1 MLGLQIALEP
11 GRALEWTAAALGA
24 GALLLVLARLHPAG
38 LGLGDVKLA
47 LLLGAALGG
56 GVLAAL
62 ALGSLLAGVFGV
74 GLVIRHGLAA
84 RHATV
89 PLAPFLAVGA
99 AAVLLVS

>member
-1 MLGLQIALEP
+1 MRP
-11 GRALEWTAAALGA
+11 RRT
-24 GALLLVLARLHPAG
+24 
-38 LGLGDVKLA
+38 
-47 LLLGAALGG
+47 
-56 GVLAAL
+56 
-62 ALGSLLAGVFGV
+62 GSLLAGVFGV